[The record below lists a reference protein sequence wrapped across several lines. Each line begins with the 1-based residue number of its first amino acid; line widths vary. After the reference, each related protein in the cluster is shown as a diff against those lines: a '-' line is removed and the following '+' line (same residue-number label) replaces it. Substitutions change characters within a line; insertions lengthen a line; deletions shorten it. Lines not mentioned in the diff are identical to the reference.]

1 MGFAHHIEAF
11 SIQSIPVQTDGN
23 NVKVCWLDDL
33 KRFKAQLLEVSQDFD
48 AMRNRVKEKEGAFI
62 KAMDCQHRA
71 ILYGIQKLP
80 LPDVSED
87 AHGNKNL
94 SLIRVE
100 DMLVQLIQAHI
111 VQQVD
116 DASDLQFIHHFYGF
130 IYRYICKR
138 MRYFTYPYIA

>member
-1 MGFAHHIEAF
+1 MGMRQIILTALYFMGGNMGFAHHIEAF

-80 LPDVSED
+80 
-87 AHGNKNL
+87 A
-94 SLIRVE
+94 
-100 DMLVQLIQAHI
+100 I
-111 VQQVD
+111 VIDKEYV
-116 DASDLQFIHHFYGF
+116 AYGERSVAKALD
-130 IYRYICKR
+130 ILKDEGK
-138 MRYFTYPYIA
+138 TNA